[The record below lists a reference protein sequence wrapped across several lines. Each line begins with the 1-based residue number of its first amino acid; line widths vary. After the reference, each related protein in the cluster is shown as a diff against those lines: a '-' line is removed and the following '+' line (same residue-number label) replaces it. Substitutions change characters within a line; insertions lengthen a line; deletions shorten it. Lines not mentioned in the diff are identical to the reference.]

1 MGLAMKTKLSEETAK
16 RYCTAAK
23 KQKTKIIDE
32 FIAMTGYNRK
42 YAIHVL
48 KNTAYIKVTH
58 FNNVAKQSVQVITK
72 TLKKRN
78 YKKYY
83 GQDVQQ

>member
-1 MGLAMKTKLSEETAK
+1 MGLDMKSKLSEETAK

-23 KQKTKIIDE
+23 KQKMKILDE
-32 FIAMTGYNRK
+32 FIATTGYNRK

-72 TLKKRN
+72 TRKKRRYN
-78 YKKYY
+78 F
-83 GQDVQQ
+83 GC